1 MYTLDIPLPL
11 LHPSHLDGH
20 PETGVFS
27 YIARSPELAQIL
39 ARVYGRDGLCLKMF
53 RCWR

>member
-1 MYTLDIPLPL
+1 VSALDIPPAL
-11 LHPSHLDGH
+11 LVPSKLDGRT
-20 PETGVFS
+20 EGGAFS
-27 YIARSPELAQIL
+27 YIARSPVLAQIL